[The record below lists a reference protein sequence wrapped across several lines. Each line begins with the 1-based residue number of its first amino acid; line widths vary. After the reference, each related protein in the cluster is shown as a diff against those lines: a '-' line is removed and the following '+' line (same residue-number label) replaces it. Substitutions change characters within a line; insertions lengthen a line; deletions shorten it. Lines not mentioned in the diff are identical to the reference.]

1 MQFEVACGHKIA
13 RDNIWKAIQQRQI
26 FGSKVHTQTDKAPL
40 RTPKQTTTYA
50 WDTDVE
56 KRASWGIDHRV

>member
-13 RDNIWKAIQQRQI
+13 RDNIWKAIPQRQKSI
-26 FGSKVHTQTDKAPL
+26 FGSKVHTQAPL

-56 KRASWGIDHRV
+56 KRASWGIDHV